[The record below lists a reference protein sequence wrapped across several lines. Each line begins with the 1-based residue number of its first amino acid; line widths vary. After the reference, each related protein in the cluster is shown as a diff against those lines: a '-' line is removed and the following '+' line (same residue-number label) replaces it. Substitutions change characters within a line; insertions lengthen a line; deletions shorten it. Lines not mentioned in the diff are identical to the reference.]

1 MNKIILITDCFVKSS
16 IVEQK
21 LKNFLDFF
29 GKEFDICLIS
39 NSILS
44 EEIQDKV
51 DHYIYDS
58 NNRLFSTQF
67 DDIPNLTIFR
77 EFDSFRIETQ
87 VSGNQPHGLSVLVNL
102 FNQIE
107 YCKSLG
113 YTHVLRLEIDMS
125 FQPDF
130 IDKVNHHIKDCFDK
144 SKKGYF
150 YLGHN
155 SAVCQYFLCEIDYFL
170 NNITMIKSENDYKD
184 FLSKTYGN
192 QIFVPVETFLY
203 ENLKDKQSDLIL
215 QTEIGLHEE
224 FNQTTWNTE
233 VSQSHLD
240 PKFNG
245 CVTQLTRVK
254 DSNRLIVYSEN
265 FKDSEKNRKVKV
277 ILENGEH
284 YEFRHQLLSKGYW
297 SYNEIPTET
306 SEIQIFEGDEY
317 LLTQSISEIKSIF
330 IQK

>member
-1 MNKIILITDCFVKSS
+1 MNKIALITDCFVKSS

-21 LKNFLDFF
+21 LIDFLDFF

-44 EEIQDKV
+44 EEIQSRV
-51 DHYIYDS
+51 NYFIYDS

-77 EFDSFRIETQ
+77 EFDNFRIETQ

-113 YTHVLRLEIDMS
+113 YTHVLRLEIDMA
-125 FQPDF
+125 FQLDF
-130 IDKVNHHIKDCFDK
+130 IDKIKQHIRDCFDQ

-150 YLGHN
+150 YLGDN
-155 SAVCQYFLCEIDYFL
+155 SAVCQYFLSEVDYFL
-170 NNITMIKSENDYKD
+170 ENITRIKSEDDYKK
-184 FLSKTYGN
+184 FLLKTYN
-192 QIFVPVETFLY
+192 NEVFVPVETFLY
-203 ENLKDKQSDLIL
+203 ENLKDKQNDLIL
-215 QTEIGLHEE
+215 KTEIGLHEE

-240 PKFNG
+240 PKLDG
-245 CVTQLTRVK
+245 CVTQLVSVK
-254 DSNRLIVYSEN
+254 NSNQLIVYSEN
-265 FKDSEKNRKVKV
+265 FKDCEKNRKIKV
-277 ILENGEH
+277 VLTNGDS
-284 YEFRHQLLSKGYW
+284 YEFNHQLLSKGYW
-297 SYNEIPTET
+297 SYNEVPIET
-306 SEIQIFEGDEY
+306 FEIQIFEGDDY
-317 LLTQSISEIKSIF
+317 LLSQNVQEIKSTF